1 MKIFISHQK
10 ADSTLA
16 GKISTYLK
24 ANHQID
30 SYLDLID
37 PNASQAGDKL
47 GEYLRNEMGKCTQ
60 LMAVVSE
67 NTKGSWWVPWEIGIA
82 TEKDHPI
89 ATFADDD
96 TVLPEYLKK
105 WPYLKTQN
113 DLDVYAKAVKASTNL
128 FENSRKVR
136 AAFESIE
143 STRHS
148 STQEFYRSIRAGLG
162 Q

>member
-1 MKIFISHQK
+1 MKVFISHQK
-10 ADSTLA
+10 ADSILA
-16 GKISTYLK
+16 GKISAYLK
-24 ANHQID
+24 VHHQID

-37 PNASQAGDKL
+37 PNASQAGDQL

-67 NTKGSWWVPWEIGIA
+67 NTKGSWWVPWEIGVA

-89 ATFADDD
+89 ATFAGDN

-105 WPYLKTQN
+105 WPYLKTESN
-113 DLDVYAKAVKASTNL
+113 LDAYARASKLALSEYNR
-128 FENSRKVR
+128 RKSYS
-136 AAFESIE
+136 FESAE
-143 STRHS
+143 SRQNS
-148 STQEFYRSIRAGLG
+148 STQEFYRSIRASLG

>member
-10 ADSTLA
+10 VDSILA
-16 GKISTYLK
+16 TNISDYLK
-24 ANHQID
+24 ENHQLD

-37 PNASQAGDKL
+37 PNVSQMGDQL

-67 NTKGSWWVPWEIGIA
+67 NTKGSWWVPWEIGVA

-89 ATFADDD
+89 ATFAGDNAE
-96 TVLPEYLKK
+96 LPTYLKK
-105 WPYLKTQN
+105 WPYLKTYY
-113 DLDVYAKAVKASTNL
+113 DLDAYAKASI
-128 FENSRKVR
+128 
-136 AAFESIE
+136 AAKNQFTHRRNAFDSI
-143 STRHS
+143 SSAQRS
-148 STQEFYRSIRAGLG
+148 STQEYYRNLRASLG

>member
-1 MKIFISHQK
+1 MKVFISHQK
-10 ADSTLA
+10 ADSVLA
-16 GKISTYLK
+16 GNISAYLR

-37 PNASQAGDKL
+37 PNASQAVDQL

-67 NTKGSWWVPWEIGIA
+67 NTKGSWWVPWEIGVA

-89 ATFADDD
+89 ATFAGDNAE
-96 TVLPEYLKK
+96 LPTYLKK
-105 WPYLKTQN
+105 WPYLKTNN
-113 DLDVYAKAVKASTNL
+113 DLDAYAKASKEAVSQ
-128 FENSRKVR
+128 FNSRR
-136 AAFESIE
+136 RTYATESIE
-143 STRHS
+143 SAQHS
-148 STQEFYRSIRAGLG
+148 STQEFYRSIRESLG